1 MNDIIVNKR
10 NFTTFS
16 DSDYNSTAY
25 NDYRPTYSPRLFSK
39 IYDYHASHSS
49 SFSIALDVAT
59 GTGLVAKELS
69 NKFQQVYATDISKV
83 MLSSASRSPNIQYLV
98 SAAEDLSQF
107 KDSTLDLMTVGQA
120 VHWFDREKFFNEA
133 WRVLKPSGTLAIW
146 GYLYHVVDGYPTGT
160 KKIKKLMLETLEDYW
175 TPGNPEKFALY
186 NLYRDIVLP
195 DKLFKNIIWERYD
208 FDEKEGK
215 MSNGESLF
223 SKEWSVERMKSYMKT
238 WSGYKNYMTKFQK
251 ENQKVED
258 PINKLFEELKEE
270 EGWNDDQILKVS
282 WTFVLALAEKR

>member
-1 MNDIIVNKR
+1 MSTMNDIIVNKQT
-10 NFTTFS
+10 FTTFS

-25 NDYRPTYSPRLFSK
+25 NDYRPTCCNWHWPHR
-39 IYDYHASHSS
+39 
-49 SFSIALDVAT
+49 
-59 GTGLVAKELS
+59 KEVS
-69 NKFQQVYATDISKV
+69 NKFKQVYATDISQV
-83 MLSSASRSPNIQYLV
+83 MLFSASHSQNIQYLV

-107 KDSTLDLMTVGQA
+107 QDSTLDLMTVGQA

-146 GYLYHVVDGYPTGT
+146 GCHE
-160 KKIKKLMLETLEDYW
+160 KIKKLMLETLEDYW
-175 TPGNPEKFALY
+175 TPGNPKKFALY
-186 NLYRDIVLP
+186 NLYRDIMLP
-195 DKLFKNIIWERYD
+195 DKLFKNVIWERYD

-215 MSNGESLF
+215 MSNGESLL
-223 SKEWSVERMKSYMKT
+223 KYT
-238 WSGYKNYMTKFQK
+238 WSAYKNYMAKYQK
-251 ENQKVED
+251 ENQNIED